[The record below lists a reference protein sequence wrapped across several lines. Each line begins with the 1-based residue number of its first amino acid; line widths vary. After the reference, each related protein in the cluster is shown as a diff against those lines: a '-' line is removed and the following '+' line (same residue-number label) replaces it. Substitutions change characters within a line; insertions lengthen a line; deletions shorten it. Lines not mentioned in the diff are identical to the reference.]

1 LLQNDSFRDA
11 EIDHTQA
18 ATQAIHQ
25 LDLTSLG
32 QRCYLATNI
41 IIIIII
47 ITMNVGVT
55 MLMLMR

>member
-47 ITMNVGVT
+47 TMNVGVT